1 MRRRTRLLTV
11 GLLVLVVALSAMACE
26 KRTPKQSSSPSS
38 GSGSSG
44 TAEATRAAAAEVT
57 GLEATMAA
65 EGGSGVTG
73 TATLTVGSPGTK
85 IAVELKSLPAG
96 QHAAY
101 IYHQSCA
108 GTGERHG
115 PLAAFTTEGDTST
128 STTNFVSLALAHFGD
143 EPHFIVIFS
152 GSNDN
157 PGPAISCGEIK

>member
-38 GSGSSG
+38 GSGSSS
-44 TAEATRAAAAEVT
+44 TAEATRTAAPEIT
-57 GLEATMAA
+57 ELKATMKG
-65 EGGSGVTG
+65 EGGSQVTG
-73 TATLTVGSPGTK
+73 TATLLVGSPGTK
-85 IAVELKSLPAG
+85 ISVEVKSLPAG

-115 PLAAFTTEGDTST
+115 PLATFATEGDTST

-143 EPHFIVIFS
+143 EPHFIVVHT
-152 GSNDN
+152 GPNDN
-157 PGPAISCGEIK
+157 PGPAISCGKIE